1 MNEER
6 PRRYRSI
13 FWPILLIGVGAFW
26 LLANLGYLPS
36 WQWWQVWRLWPLF
49 LIGIGLDLLFGRRS
63 ALTGALVAIVILG
76 LAGALIFAW
85 GSRGPFAASV
95 TTDTFQEPLSS
106 AASAR
111 VVLGPSV
118 GETTVRALSD
128 SPNLFEAEVT
138 HVGDLQYEVSGTAE
152 RSIVLR
158 QRSVNFDL
166 GMGIEPDLV
175 WTVGLS
181 AQVPLDLRIEGGVGD
196 KVLDLGDL
204 EIRSLEVDADV
215 GDLTLILPATGSAY
229 TARLGGGVGDADLTI
244 EPGADVIL
252 DIDGDVGSIV
262 IHLPDG
268 AEARVEADT
277 DVGSVELPPGLRQ
290 IEGSTE
296 FVGVRGVWETAGYGS
311 AASRILIVFN
321 GDVGDLIVR

>member
-36 WQWWQVWRLWPLF
+36 WEWWQVWRLWPLF

-63 ALTGALVAIVILG
+63 ALTGALVAMVVLG
-76 LAGALIFAW
+76 LAGALIFTW
-85 GSRGPFAASV
+85 GSRGPFVPSV
-95 TTDTFQEPLSS
+95 TTDTFREPLGS
-106 AASAR
+106 ATSAR

-118 GETTVRALSD
+118 GETSVRALSAG
-128 SPNLFEAEVT
+128 SNLFEAEVT
-138 HVGDLQYEVSGTAE
+138 HVGDLEYEVSGTAE

-158 QRSVNFDL
+158 QRSVNIDF
-166 GMGIEPDLV
+166 GMRTEPDLA
-175 WTVGLS
+175 WTIGLS
-181 AQVPLDLRIEGGVGD
+181 PRIPLDLRIEGGVGD
-196 KVLDLGDL
+196 KMLDLGDL
-204 EIRSLEVDADV
+204 EIRALEVDADV
-215 GDLTLILPATGSAY
+215 GDLALILPSTGTAY

-277 DVGSVELPPGLRQ
+277 DVGSVELPSGLRQ
-290 IEGSTE
+290 MEGSPA
-296 FVGVRGVWETAGYGS
+296 FVGVRGVWETAGYAS

>member
-1 MNEER
+1 
-6 PRRYRSI
+6 
-13 FWPILLIGVGAFW
+13 
-26 LLANLGYLPS
+26 
-36 WQWWQVWRLWPLF
+36 

-63 ALTGALVAIVILG
+63 ALTGALVAIVVLG

-85 GSRGPFAASV
+85 GSRGAFVVPV
-95 TTDTFQEPLSS
+95 TTDTFQEPLGS

-118 GETTVRALSD
+118 GETTVRALSAG
-128 SPNLFEAEVT
+128 SNLFEAEVT
-138 HVGDLQYEVSGTAE
+138 HVGDLEYEVSGTAE

-158 QRSVNFDL
+158 QRSVNLNF
-166 GMGIEPDLV
+166 GMGIEPDLA
-175 WTVGLS
+175 WTIGLS
-181 AQVPLDLRIEGGVGD
+181 AQIPLDLRIEGGVGD
-196 KVLDLGDL
+196 KRLDLGDL
-204 EIRSLEVDADV
+204 EIRALEVDADV
-215 GDLTLILPATGSAY
+215 GDLTLILPATGSSY
-229 TARLGGGVGDADLTI
+229 TAQLGGGVGDADLTL

-268 AEARVEADT
+268 AEARVEAET
-277 DVGSVELPPGLRQ
+277 QVGSVELPSGWRR

-296 FVGVRGVWETAGYGS
+296 MVGVRGVWETAGYAS